1 MRRGDIYLISLD
13 PTEGREQRGSRPV
26 LVVSPAEFNEA
37 TKLPVICPITNG
49 GDFARCIG
57 FAVPVT
63 GIKTT
68 GVVRCDQPR
77 VLDPGARNAR
87 KMDTL
92 HVSGMEEVLFAKRWL
107 AFWQLRPSGSGGV
120 EIGFGRSCTNA
131 D

>member
-1 MRRGDIYLISLD
+1 MKRGDIYLVSLD

-37 TKLPVICPITNG
+37 TQLPVICPITSD
-49 GDFARCIG
+49 GDFAGRIG

-77 VLDPGARNAR
+77 VLDLGSRKAR

-92 HVSGMEEVLFAKRWL
+92 PASIMEEVLAKL
-107 AFWQLRPSGSGGV
+107 APIF
-120 EIGFGRSCTNA
+120 E
-131 D
+131 